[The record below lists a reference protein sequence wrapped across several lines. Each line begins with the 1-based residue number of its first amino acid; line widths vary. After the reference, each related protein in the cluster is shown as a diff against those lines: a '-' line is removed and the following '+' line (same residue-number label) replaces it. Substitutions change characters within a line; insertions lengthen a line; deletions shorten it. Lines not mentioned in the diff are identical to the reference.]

1 MRLLYISY
9 WGIDDALTSATVLPG
24 IHILS
29 RYFSRTFLATIER
42 HGPVLRTRPVG
53 FQHVPFYSLTW
64 LPRFLQKAFDVVFFS
79 ARLLWLIKRNKID
92 VIICRGSSAALFGVL
107 LHKATGKDFIVESFE
122 PHSDYM
128 VEAGV
133 WSTRSLEFR
142 LQRWVEKQ
150 SSRSAK
156 YLLPVAYNFADVL
169 ISESVAA
176 ERVIVMPC
184 CVNTKLF
191 GFDSETR
198 ASLRNSMGIADDI
211 VVGIYVGKFG
221 DIYLKKE
228 AFDVFTRAF
237 RVFNEKFYLIIL
249 TPEPKSEVQQHLM
262 NAGFDIKYAYIDYVK
277 QAEVPKFLSVSDFGF
292 SLIRPSASRR
302 YCSPIKNGEYWANGL
317 PVLLTKGVGD
327 DEQIILDHRAGV
339 IIDFVNEEYDIPLR
353 EMKELLGEGRPSL
366 ESRIAPLARTH
377 RGFEMIEKGYDLIFA
392 TASCKNGGS
401 T

>member
-24 IHILS
+24 IHILP
-29 RYFSRTFLATIER
+29 RYFTRIFLATIER
-42 HGPVLRTRPVG
+42 HGSDPRSRPTG
-53 FQHVPFYSLTW
+53 FHHIPFYSLTW
-64 LPRFLQKAFDVVFFS
+64 LPRFLQKGFDVVLFS

-107 LHKATGKDFIVESFE
+107 LHKVTGKDFIVESFE

-133 WSTRSLEFR
+133 WSKRSLEFR

-150 SSRSAK
+150 SSESAK
-156 YLLPVAYNFADVL
+156 YLLPVAYSFADVL
-169 ISESVAA
+169 ISERVAP

-191 GFDSETR
+191 GFDSATR
-198 ASLRNSMGIADDI
+198 ASMRKTMGIGDDV

-221 DIYLKKE
+221 DIYLKEE
-228 AFDVFTRAF
+228 AFDVFRHAF
-237 RVFNEKFYLIIL
+237 RVFDEKFYLIIL
-249 TPEPKSEVQQHLM
+249 TPEPRSEVQRNLV
-262 NAGFDIKYAYIDYVK
+262 NAGFDLKYAHIDYVR
-277 QAEVPKFLSVSDFGF
+277 QEEVPKFLSVSDFAF

-327 DEQIILDHRAGV
+327 DEQIILDHRAGI
-339 IIDFVNEEYDIPLR
+339 IIDFVNEEYDTPLR
-353 EMKELLGEGRPSL
+353 AMKKMLGEGRPSL

-377 RGFEMIEKGYDLIFA
+377 RGFEMIEKGYDLMFA
-392 TASCKNGGS
+392 TGSLKTGGGR
-401 T
+401 